1 MNENTIKPI
10 IGLEINGNF
19 YDYKLFESLIILSK
33 TESIRNTSKEIGIS
47 HSVLDRRI
55 KKAEKKLGFKLVSN
69 NYGSGSKLSPE
80 CEKLIETYKQ
90 YRIRLTESKKI
101 NISGGHI
108 VSGLLESIKE
118 KIPFDINVYSS
129 NDESAFELGKRD
141 LIDIL
146 ALDDPL
152 IGFENDLEFTAI
164 AYDYL
169 TLVSSKDYEIENIYD
184 LNGFEF
190 INVKGSAQRLAW
202 NTLKQLG
209 IEYKIVKEV
218 NSQFDAFKLV
228 KNNSNLHTF
237 LNASYFKGNDILKLE
252 TEHIISLIQVNEDK
266 NETKNLIQYLL
277 NEGQELIKNEGFKP
291 IKPWKIKE

>member
-1 MNENTIKPI
+1 MNKFNIKPV
-10 IGLEINGNF
+10 IGLDIDGNF

-33 TESIRNTSKEIGIS
+33 TNSIRRTSKELGIS

-55 KKAEKKLGFKLVSN
+55 KKAEEKLGFKLVYN
-69 NYGSGSKLSPE
+69 KYGSGTNLTRE
-80 CEKLIETYKQ
+80 GLELIESYKQ
-90 YRIRLTESKKI
+90 YRIRLTQSKKI

-108 VSGLLESIKE
+108 VSGLLNSIKE

-129 NDESAFELGKRD
+129 DDESAFELGKRD

-152 IGFENDLEFTAI
+152 IGFENDLDFTAI

-169 TLVSSKDYEIENIYD
+169 TLVSQENLKIETVDD
-184 LNGFEF
+184 LNGLSF
-190 INVKGSAQRLAW
+190 ISVKGSAQRLAW
-202 NTLKQLG
+202 NTLKQLN
-209 IEYKIVKEV
+209 IDFNIVQEV

-228 KNNSNLHTF
+228 KNNPNLNTF
-237 LNASYFKGNDILKLE
+237 LNASYFKGNDILKIE
-252 TEHIISLIQVNEDK
+252 TEHVISLIQVNEDK
-266 NETKNLIQYLL
+266 NETKKLINYLL

-291 IKPWKIKE
+291 IKPWKIK